1 MAKFTIE
8 QMEKADKERQC
19 REKKLNEGL
28 NLKQFS
34 PRDRQAPVLDVVV
47 YRLEFPKL
55 YNSKETLKLFHRVAG
70 MISYHRRK
78 SEKGKDMI
86 AVIGYSEHKAWT
98 PYAEVSGQK
107 GGRGK
112 KTFKH
117 SEAARVAPYVHIYL
131 SGQNSRKISEIIW
144 ETQGKYWGKHY
155 PKSKYPAFKSF
166 AYSVNH
172 LPANYVTEQSTYTR
186 MFGDVDSYIERHRID
201 NDPLDFDG

>member
-8 QMEKADKERQC
+8 QMEKADRERQS
-19 REKKLNEGL
+19 RERKLNEGL
-28 NLKQFS
+28 NLRQFS
-34 PRDRQAPVLDVVV
+34 SQDRKAPVLDVVV

-55 YNSKETLKLFHRVAG
+55 YNSEETLKLFYRVAG

-78 SEKGKDMI
+78 FEKGQEMI

-112 KTFKH
+112 KIFKH
-117 SEAARVAPYVHIYL
+117 SDAAMVAPHVHIYL
-131 SGQNSRKISEIIW
+131 SGQNSRKMAEMIW
-144 ETQGKYWGKHY
+144 ETQGKYWEKHY
-155 PKSKYPAFKSF
+155 PKLKYPMFKSF

-172 LPANYVTEQSTYTR
+172 FPVNYVTEQSTYTR

-201 NDPLDFDG
+201 NDPFDLDG

>member
-86 AVIGYSEHKAWT
+86 AVIRIACNAAEKEQAKAEKREAIEIT
-98 PYAEVSGQK
+98 HFSVHHLRHTFCTRFCENETNIKVIQEIMGHSDISTTMNIYAEATEA
-107 GGRGK
+107 K
-112 KTFKH
+112 KKDTINCLDNNY
-117 SEAARVAPYVHIYL
+117 RI
-131 SGQNSRKISEIIW
+131 
-144 ETQGKYWGKHY
+144 
-155 PKSKYPAFKSF
+155 
-166 AYSVNH
+166 
-172 LPANYVTEQSTYTR
+172 LPMKTA
-186 MFGDVDSYIERHRID
+186 
-201 NDPLDFDG
+201 

>member
-34 PRDRQAPVLDVVV
+34 PRDRHAPVLDVVV

-117 SEAARVAPYVHIYL
+117 SEAARVAPHVHIYL
-131 SGQNSRKISEIIW
+131 SGQNSRKISEII
-144 ETQGKYWGKHY
+144 
-155 PKSKYPAFKSF
+155 
-166 AYSVNH
+166 
-172 LPANYVTEQSTYTR
+172 
-186 MFGDVDSYIERHRID
+186 
-201 NDPLDFDG
+201 